1 MKNSTSGDVEIHAKV
16 KVCSVKENSNYHNY
30 TNNVCDHPHE
40 KNDFHQTSLTINAY
54 YSDILCT
61 KPNEILYP
69 GRYKIMILLS
79 YASV

>member
-1 MKNSTSGDVEIHAKV
+1 MKNSTSDDVEIHKTKAKV
-16 KVCSVKENSNYHNY
+16 KVCSVKENSDYHNY
-30 TNNVCDHPHE
+30 TNNVCDYPHE
-40 KNDFHQTSLTINAY
+40 KNDFHQTSLTY

-79 YASV
+79 YA